1 MSTVSSTPPVRPLPL
16 PLSVPLP
23 LPLPLS
29 VSLSPLAL
37 ALCLCCA
44 PALAH
49 DPVDAWVAVDDG
61 RLDAARGGLDAGN
74 GLILSLGVERLV
86 SINGNVVASSNF
98 VISDL
103 GKAVAGAT
111 PPAGDGTALML
122 VQNGAG
128 NVFDAAQVAQGRA
141 ALVIQNSSSDQ
152 LIRSQTTISAAV
164 TSLSLLRSLNFE
176 GGLRDALSNAV
187 RPK

>member
-1 MSTVSSTPPVRPLPL
+1 MLTLPAILSGTRVRPLL
-16 PLSVPLP
+16 
-23 LPLPLS
+23 
-29 VSLSPLAL
+29 L

-44 PALAH
+44 PALAR
-49 DPVDAWVAVDDG
+49 DPSDDWVAVDDS
-61 RLDAARGGLDAGN
+61 RLDAVRGGFDAGN
-74 GLILSLGVERLV
+74 GLTLSLGVERLV

-103 GKAVAGAT
+103 GKVAAGQTTLAGDAVA
-111 PPAGDGTALML
+111 ALTL

-128 NVFDAAQVAQGRA
+128 NVFDAALAGQAAG
-141 ALVIQNSSSDQ
+141 ALVIQNSASDQ
-152 LIRSQTTISAAV
+152 LIRSQTTISTV
-164 TSLSLLRSLNFE
+164 VNSLSLLKSLNFE

>member
-1 MSTVSSTPPVRPLPL
+1 MRPL
-16 PLSVPLP
+16 V
-23 LPLPLS
+23 
-29 VSLSPLAL
+29 L
-37 ALCLCCA
+37 ALCLCGA
-44 PALAH
+44 PALAQEPS
-49 DPVDAWVAVDDG
+49 DDWVAVDDS

-103 GKAVAGAT
+103 GKVAAGETPLASGA
-111 PPAGDGTALML
+111 AAALTL
-122 VQNGAG
+122 VQNGTG
-128 NVFDAAQVAQGRA
+128 NVFDAAQAGQTVG
-141 ALVIQNSSSDQ
+141 ALVIQNSASDQ
-152 LIRSQTTISAAV
+152 LIRSQTTISTV
-164 TSLSLLRSLNFE
+164 VNSLSLLKSLNFE

>member
-1 MSTVSSTPPVRPLPL
+1 MPPMRPLL
-16 PLSVPLP
+16 LT
-23 LPLPLS
+23 
-29 VSLSPLAL
+29 
-37 ALCLCCA
+37 LCLCCA
-44 PALAH
+44 PVLAH
-49 DPVDAWVAVDDG
+49 DAADDWVAVDDS

-98 VISDL
+98 SISDV
-103 GKAVAGAT
+103 GKLAAGGAGGVGTTGDAVA
-111 PPAGDGTALML
+111 ALTL

-128 NVFDAAQVAQGRA
+128 NVFAPAMAGQAIG
-141 ALVIQNSSSDQ
+141 ALVIQNSASDQ
-152 LIRSQTTISAAV
+152 LIRSQTTISTV
-164 TSLSLLRSLNFE
+164 VNSLSLLKNLNFE

>member
-1 MSTVSSTPPVRPLPL
+1 MPILPMSPTSPASPAPPSPSRLPYLRPVLL
-16 PLSVPLP
+16 T
-23 LPLPLS
+23 
-29 VSLSPLAL
+29 
-37 ALCLCCA
+37 LCLCCA

-49 DPVDAWVAVDDG
+49 DTPDDWVAVDDS
-61 RLDAARGGLDAGN
+61 RLEAARGGLDAGN

-98 VISDL
+98 TLSDV
-103 GKAVAGAT
+103 GKVVAGHGAL
-111 PPAGDGTALML
+111 AGDALAALTL

-128 NVFDAAQVAQGRA
+128 NVFDATLTGQAAG
-141 ALVIQNSSSDQ
+141 ALVIQNSASDQ
-152 LIRSQTTISAAV
+152 LIRSQTTISTV
-164 TSLSLLRSLNFE
+164 VNSLSLLKSLNFE

>member
-1 MSTVSSTPPVRPLPL
+1 MQIVRPLQPLEPVQPVRPPL
-16 PLSVPLP
+16 RPLL
-23 LPLPLS
+23 
-29 VSLSPLAL
+29 L

-49 DPVDAWVAVDDG
+49 DPSDDWVAVDDS
-61 RLDAARGGLDAGN
+61 RLDAARGGMDGGN
-74 GLILSLGVERLV
+74 GLVFSLGVERLV

-98 VISDL
+98 SIPDV
-103 GKAVAGAT
+103 GKAVAGDS
-111 PPAGDGTALML
+111 PLGGDAVAALTL

-128 NVFDAAQVAQGRA
+128 NVFDAALAGQGVG
-141 ALVIQNSSSDQ
+141 ALVIQNSASDQ
-152 LIRSQTTISAAV
+152 LIRSQTTISTV
-164 TSLSLLRSLNFE
+164 VNSLSLLKSLNFE